1 MGTRSR
7 VAVMHGD
14 VCKSVYCH
22 YDGYLDYAGR
32 ILLAHY
38 DSTLAN
44 QLVSRGDNSGV
55 KETLEAMNFYEDR
68 EAQGE
73 DVSEFLKSTP
83 WDVAHSFDEF
93 LEQVNNCHGEYYY
106 VMKDGVWY
114 AGCVY
119 ETEGLIKNGLTAL
132 KDAITVIG
140 EPEAEEAQVAEVLF
154 K

>member
-22 YDGYLDYAGR
+22 YDGYLDYTGR
-32 ILLAHY
+32 ILQARY

-44 QLVSRGDNSGV
+44 ALIARGDNSGV
-55 KETLEAMNFYEDR
+55 KETLEEMNFYSDR
-68 EAQGE
+68 GEE
-73 DVSEFLKSTP
+73 DVS
-83 WDVAHSFDEF
+83 WQVAHTFEEF
-93 LEQVNNCHGEYYY
+93 LEQVNNCCGEYYY

-114 AGCVY
+114 AGAVY
-119 ETEGLIKNGLTAL
+119 DTEGLVKNGLVAL

>member
-22 YDGYLDYAGR
+22 YDGYLSYTGE
-32 ILLAHY
+32 ILNKYY

-44 QLVSRGDNSGV
+44 ALVARGDNSGV
-55 KETLEAMNFYEDR
+55 KETLEEMNFYSDR
-68 EAQGE
+68 GEE
-73 DVSEFLKSTP
+73 DVS
-83 WDVAHSFDEF
+83 WQVAHTFEEF
-93 LEQVNNCHGEYYY
+93 LEQVGNCFGEYYY
-106 VMKDGVWY
+106 VMRDGVWY

-119 ETEGLIKNGLTAL
+119 ETEGLVKNGLVLL

>member
-1 MGTRSR
+1 
-7 VAVMHGD
+7 MHGD

-32 ILLAHY
+32 ILLSHY
-38 DSTLAN
+38 DSTAAN
-44 QLVSRGDNSGV
+44 ALIARGDNSGV
-55 KETLEAMNFYEDR
+55 KETIAEMNFYSDR
-68 EAQGE
+68 GEE
-73 DVSEFLKSTP
+73 DVS
-83 WDVAHSFDEF
+83 WQVAHSFEGF
-93 LEQVNNCHGEYYY
+93 LEQVNNCCGEYYY

-119 ETEGLIKNGLTAL
+119 ETKGLIKNGLVAL

-140 EPEAEEAQVAEVLF
+140 EPEAEETQIAEVLF